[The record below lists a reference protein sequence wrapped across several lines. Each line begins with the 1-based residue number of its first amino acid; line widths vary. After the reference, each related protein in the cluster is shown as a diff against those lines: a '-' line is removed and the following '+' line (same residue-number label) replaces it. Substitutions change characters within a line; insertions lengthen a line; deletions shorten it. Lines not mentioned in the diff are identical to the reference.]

1 MEDEL
6 AGSIREIKPV
16 GQADL
21 LRERFDSVFR
31 RNLVEPDAPWEFDKK
46 RQKKQKY
53 KFKARQGAAFGGTV
67 SERLMKKTRKGRQ
80 QLDDLQGKQDFLRDD
95 LILI

>member
-31 RNLVEPDAPWEFDKK
+31 RNMVEPDAPWEFDKK

-67 SERLMKKTRKGRQ
+67 AEKLMKKTRKGRR
-80 QLDDLQGKQDFLRDD
+80 QLDDL
-95 LILI
+95 